1 MTFFN
6 HKKSKDIIVVIV
18 IQKLEITSSTQ
29 CLILANFIFK
39 EQKNLKHSFHS
50 SFISDFV
57 AILCSLK

>member
-18 IQKLEITSSTQ
+18 IQKFEITSSTQ

-39 EQKNLKHSFHS
+39 EQKKIKNTR
-50 SFISDFV
+50 FIQALSATLSPFF
-57 AILCSLK
+57 AP